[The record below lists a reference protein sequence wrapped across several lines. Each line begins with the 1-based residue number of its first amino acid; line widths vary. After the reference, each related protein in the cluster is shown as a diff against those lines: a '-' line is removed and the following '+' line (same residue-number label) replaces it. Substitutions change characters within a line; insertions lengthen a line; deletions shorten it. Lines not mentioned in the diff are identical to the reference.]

1 MEKYTKQELIG
12 QKLLVGFDGKEVDQH
27 IKDLIQKYKVGGFIL
42 YRNNYDTYEEFIS
55 LIKKLKEIN
64 RVNRIPL
71 FICIDQENGIVNRLP
86 NEFHRIKNAL
96 ALSKCNLDVVRE
108 AGALTAEILH
118 RSGVN
123 VNLAPTVDIY
133 DEKITKSIGNRCFG
147 ESSDEV
153 IKNAR
158 VIIEEHN
165 KNGVIPIIKHY
176 PGLRKERKDSHIFLS
191 ALNKIEDED
200 IKPFLTLMKENAPG
214 ILLGH
219 IRVRD
224 KDKLP
229 VSISKK
235 IHSEIVNDYK
245 YNGITITDDLKMR
258 SVRYRYGALRIAKL
272 ALESG
277 NDIIMFNYPKN
288 KELKVINMFY
298 KMYKE
303 HKNEIDDS
311 AYKIIELK
319 KKYKINDNDFKELSI
334 DEINEYNKKIDN
346 NYNIVTSKSDL

>member
-42 YRNNYDTYEEFIS
+42 YRNNYDTYDEFIS
-55 LIKKLKEIN
+55 LIKKLKELN

-96 ALSKCNLDVVRE
+96 AVSKCDIDVIRE
-108 AGALTAEILH
+108 TGTLTAEILH

-123 VNLAPTVDIY
+123 INLAPTVDIY

-191 ALNKIEDED
+191 TIDRIEDID
-200 IKPFLTLMKENAPG
+200 IKPFLTLMNENVPG
-214 ILLGH
+214 VLLGH
-219 IRVRD
+219 IKIKD

-229 VSISKK
+229 VSLSKK
-235 IHSEIVNDYK
+235 VHDEITNDYK
-245 YNGITITDDLKMR
+245 YNGITITDDIKMR
-258 SVRYRYGALRIAKL
+258 SVRYRYGSLKAAKL

-277 NDIIMFNYPKN
+277 NDIIMFNYPEK
-288 KELKVINMFY
+288 KELKVINMFS
-298 KMYKE
+298 KMFEEHEKE
-303 HKNEIDDS
+303 IEDS
-311 AYKIIELK
+311 AYKIIDLK
-319 KKYKINDNDFKELSI
+319 KKYKINDDDFKELSI